1 MAVIT
6 LSRHFGAG
14 GKTLGA
20 MVAKKLGY
28 VFLDDEII
36 KLVAEKAQSTD
47 WMDALE
53 KEFGGKLL
61 PCISGL
67 IPKGRIEMILDD
79 KKGGVDEVIS
89 VDILQQLFLK
99 IAEEGDAVIVGRGG
113 QYLLRDHKDTFH
125 VLLVADL
132 EDRVQFMEERYNL
145 SLKKA
150 LQVVNRQD
158 KRRQNF
164 YRLLG
169 KVDYDQPDI
178 YHLVLNMSKLSLMK
192 ACELLV
198 TLVSGNVRS
207 P

>member
-14 GKTLGA
+14 GKTLGTL
-20 MVAKKLGY
+20 VAKKLGY

-36 KLVAEKAQSTD
+36 KMVAEKAKSSD
-47 WMDALE
+47 WKDALE

-67 IPKGRIEMILDD
+67 VPKGRMEMILDE

-89 VDILQQLFLK
+89 VDILQQLLVQ
-99 IAEEGDAVIVGRGG
+99 IAEEDNAIIVGRGG
-113 QYLLRDHKDTFH
+113 QYLLRDHKDAFH

-178 YHLVLNMSKLSLMK
+178 YHLVLNMSRLSLEK
-192 ACELLV
+192 ACDLLI
-198 TLVSGNVRS
+198 TLVSGV
-207 P
+207 

>member
-20 MVAKKLGY
+20 LVAKKLGY
-28 VFLDDEII
+28 VFIDDEII
-36 KLVAEKAQSTD
+36 KLVDEKAHSRD
-47 WMDALE
+47 WMDALDQ
-53 KEFGGKLL
+53 EFGGKLL
-61 PCISGL
+61 SYISGL
-67 IPKGRIEMILDD
+67 APRGRMEMIPDD
-79 KKGGVDEVIS
+79 KKASVDEVIS
-89 VDILQQLFLK
+89 VDMLQNLFQQ
-99 IAEEGDAVIVGRGG
+99 IVMEGNAIIVGRGG
-113 QYLLRDHKDTFH
+113 QYFLKDHNDAFH

-150 LQVVNRQD
+150 LQVVNRED

-169 KVDYDQPDI
+169 KVDFDQPDI
-178 YHLVLNMSKLSLMK
+178 YHLVLNMSKLSLEK
-192 ACELLV
+192 SCDLLAA
-198 TLVSGNVRS
+198 LVNGV
-207 P
+207 

>member
-14 GKTLGA
+14 GKTLGTL
-20 MVAKKLGY
+20 VAKKLGY
-28 VFLDDEII
+28 VFLDDEMI
-36 KLVAEKAQSTD
+36 KRIAEKAQSSD
-47 WMDALE
+47 WMDAID

-61 PCISGL
+61 SYISGL
-67 IPKGRIEMILDD
+67 IPKGRMEMFLDD
-79 KKGGVDEVIS
+79 KKGGVDEIIS
-89 VDILQQLFLK
+89 VDVLQHLLLQ
-99 IAEEGDAVIVGRGG
+99 IAEEGNAIIVGRGG
-113 QYLLRDHKDTFH
+113 QYLLRDHKEAFH

-145 SLKKA
+145 FLKKA

-164 YRLLG
+164 YRLLE

-178 YHLVLNMSKLSLMK
+178 YHLVLNMSKLSLDK
-192 ACELLV
+192 ASDLLI
-198 TLVSGNVRS
+198 TLVSGV
-207 P
+207 

>member
-20 MVAKKLGY
+20 QVAKKLGY
-28 VFLDDEII
+28 VFLDDESI
-36 KLVAEKAQSTD
+36 KLVAEKARSRD
-47 WMDALE
+47 WMDALD

-61 PCISGL
+61 PYISGRVL
-67 IPKGRIEMILDD
+67 NGRMEMILDD
-79 KKGGVDEVIS
+79 KKGGLDETIS
-89 VDILQQLFLK
+89 VDILQHLFLQ
-99 IAEEGDAVIVGRGG
+99 IAREDNAIIVGRGG
-113 QYLLRDHKDTFH
+113 QYLLRDHSDVFH
-125 VLLVADL
+125 VLMVADL

-150 LQVVNRQD
+150 LHVVNRQD
-158 KRRQNF
+158 RRRQNF

-178 YHLVLNMSKLSLMK
+178 YHLVLNMSKLSLEK
-192 ACELLV
+192 ASDLLI
-198 TLVSGNVRS
+198 TLVSGV
-207 P
+207 

>member
-20 MVAKKLGY
+20 MVAKRLGY
-28 VFLDDEII
+28 VYLDDEII
-36 KLVAEKAQSTD
+36 HLVTEKAQSND

-53 KEFGGKLL
+53 KESGGKLL

-67 IPKGRIEMILDD
+67 VHKGRMEMILDD

-89 VDILQQLFLK
+89 EDILQKLLLQ
-99 IAEEGDAVIVGRGG
+99 IAGEGNAIIVGRGG
-113 QYLLRDHKDTFH
+113 QYLLRGHKDVFH

-132 EDRVQFMEERYNL
+132 EDRVQFMEEHYNL

-164 YRLLG
+164 YRFLG
-169 KVDYDQPDI
+169 KTDYDQPDI
-178 YHLVLNMSKLSLMK
+178 YHLVLNMSKLSLEK
-192 ACELLV
+192 ACELLI
-198 TLVSGNVRS
+198 TLVIGM
-207 P
+207 

>member
-14 GKTLGA
+14 GKTLGTLA
-20 MVAKKLGY
+20 AKQLGY

-36 KLVAEKAQSTD
+36 KLVVEKARSRD
-47 WMDALE
+47 WMDALK
-53 KEFGGKLL
+53 KESGGKLL
-61 PCISGL
+61 SYNSGL
-67 IPKGRIEMILDD
+67 VPKGLMEVNLDD
-79 KKGGVDEVIS
+79 KKGGLEEVIS
-89 VDILQQLFLK
+89 LDVLKQLLLQ
-99 IAEEGDAVIVGRGG
+99 IAEEGDAIIVGRGG
-113 QYLLRDHKDTFH
+113 QYLLQDNKNVFH
-125 VLLVADL
+125 VLMVADL

-158 KRRQNF
+158 KRRQNY

-178 YHLVLNMSKLSLMK
+178 YHLVLNMSKLSLEK
-192 ACELLV
+192 ACELLI
-198 TLVSGNVRS
+198 TLVRGA
-207 P
+207 

>member
-14 GKTLGA
+14 GKTLGT

-28 VFLDDEII
+28 VLLDDEII
-36 KLVAEKAQSTD
+36 KLVAEKAKSSD

-53 KEFGGKLL
+53 KESGGKLL
-61 PCISGL
+61 PYISGL
-67 IPKGRIEMILDD
+67 VPKGRMEMILDE

-89 VDILQQLFLK
+89 VDILQKLMLQ
-99 IAEEGDAVIVGRGG
+99 IAEEGNAIIVGRGG
-113 QYLLRDHKDTFH
+113 QYLLRDHKDAFH
-125 VLLVADL
+125 VMLVADL

-178 YHLVLNMSKLSLMK
+178 YHLVLNMSKLSLEK
-192 ACELLV
+192 ACELLT
-198 TLVSGNVRS
+198 TLVRGV
-207 P
+207 

>member
-14 GKTLGA
+14 GKTLGTL
-20 MVAKKLGY
+20 VAKKLGY

-36 KLVAEKAQSTD
+36 KRVTEKAQSSD
-47 WMDALE
+47 WADALE

-61 PCISGL
+61 PCISEFV
-67 IPKGRIEMILDD
+67 PKGCKEMIQDD

-89 VDILQQLFLK
+89 VDILRQMLLQ
-99 IAEEGDAVIVGRGG
+99 IAEEGNAVIVGRGG
-113 QYLLRDHKDTFH
+113 QYLLREHKDAFH

-158 KRRQNF
+158 KRRQNI

-169 KVDYDQPDI
+169 KVDFDQPDI
-178 YHLVLNMSKLSLMK
+178 YHLVLNMSRLSLEK
-192 ACELLV
+192 ACELLI
-198 TLVSGNVRS
+198 TLVSGV
-207 P
+207 

>member
-14 GKTLGA
+14 GKTLGTL
-20 MVAKKLGY
+20 VAKKLGY

-36 KLVAEKAQSTD
+36 RMVAEKAQSGD
-47 WMDALE
+47 WAAALE

-61 PCISGL
+61 SCISGL
-67 IPKGRIEMILDD
+67 VPKGRLEMVLDD
-79 KKGGVDEVIS
+79 KKGGVDEAIS
-89 VDILQQLFLK
+89 VDILQQVMSQ
-99 IAEEGDAVIVGRGG
+99 IAGEDNAVIVGRGG
-113 QYLLRDHKDTFH
+113 QYLLRDHKDVFH

-132 EDRVQFMEERYNL
+132 EDRVQFMEEHYDL

-178 YHLVLNMSKLSLMK
+178 YHLVLNMSKLSLVK
-192 ACELLV
+192 ACELLA
-198 TLVSGNVRS
+198 TLVSGA
-207 P
+207 

>member
-1 MAVIT
+1 M
-6 LSRHFGAG
+6 
-14 GKTLGA
+14 
-20 MVAKKLGY
+20 
-28 VFLDDEII
+28 DEII
-36 KLVAEKAQSTD
+36 KMVAEKAQSGD
-47 WMDALE
+47 WVDTLE

-67 IPKGRIEMILDD
+67 VPKRRMEMILDD
-79 KKGGVDEVIS
+79 KKGGMDEAIS
-89 VDILQQLFLK
+89 VEILQQLLLQ
-99 IAEEGDAVIVGRGG
+99 IAEEGNAIIVGKGG
-113 QYLLRDHKDTFH
+113 QYLLRDHKDAFH

-164 YRLLG
+164 YRLLA

-178 YHLVLNMSKLSLMK
+178 YHLVLNMSKLSLEK
-192 ACELLV
+192 ACKLLI
-198 TLVSGNVRS
+198 TLVSGV
-207 P
+207 

>member
-14 GKTLGA
+14 GKTLGS

-36 KLVAEKAQSTD
+36 KMVTEKKRSSD
-47 WMDALE
+47 WVDVLE
-53 KEFGGKLL
+53 KDFGGKLL
-61 PCISGL
+61 SYISGFV
-67 IPKGRIEMILDD
+67 PKGRIEMIPDD
-79 KKGGVDEVIS
+79 KKGTVDDVIS
-89 VDILQQLFLK
+89 MDNLQEMLLQ
-99 IAEEGDAVIVGRGG
+99 IAEEGNAIIIGRGG
-113 QYLLRDHKDTFH
+113 QYFLRDHKDAFH

-150 LQVVNRQD
+150 LQMVNRQD

-164 YRLLG
+164 YRFME

-178 YHLVLNMSKLSLMK
+178 YHMVLNMSKLSLEK
-192 ACELLV
+192 ACELLI
-198 TLVSGNVRS
+198 TLVSGV
-207 P
+207 

>member
-14 GKTLGA
+14 GKTLGTLA
-20 MVAKKLGY
+20 AKQLGY

-36 KLVAEKAQSTD
+36 KLVVEKAQSRD

-61 PCISGL
+61 SYISGL
-67 IPKGRIEMILDD
+67 VPKGLMEMILDD
-79 KKGGVDEVIS
+79 KKGGLEKVIS
-89 VDILQQLFLK
+89 LDVLQQLLLQ

-113 QYLLRDHKDTFH
+113 QYLLQDNKNVFH
-125 VLLVADL
+125 VLMVADL

-158 KRRQNF
+158 KRRQNY

-178 YHLVLNMSKLSLMK
+178 YHLMLNMSKLSLEK
-192 ACELLV
+192 ACELLI
-198 TLVSGNVRS
+198 TLVSGM
-207 P
+207 

>member
-28 VFLDDEII
+28 AYLDDEII
-36 KLVAEKAQSTD
+36 TRVADKSRSSD
-47 WMDALE
+47 WMAALE
-53 KEFGGKLL
+53 KDFGGKILSY
-61 PCISGL
+61 ISDVV
-67 IPKGRIEMILDD
+67 PKGPAEMTLDD
-79 KKGGVDEVIS
+79 KKRGADEFIS
-89 VDILQQLFLK
+89 EDILQKLLLQ
-99 IAEEGDAVIVGRGG
+99 IVEEGNAIIVGRGG
-113 QYLLRDHKDTFH
+113 QFLLQDHKDVFH

-132 EDRVQFMEERYNL
+132 EDRVQFMEERYDL

-164 YRLLG
+164 YRFLG

-178 YHLVLNMSKLSLMK
+178 YHLVLNMSKLSLKK
-192 ACELLV
+192 ASELLIA
-198 TLVSGNVRS
+198 LVSGD
-207 P
+207 

>member
-20 MVAKKLGY
+20 MLAKKLGY
-28 VFLDDEII
+28 IYLDDEII
-36 KLVAEKAQSTD
+36 KLVAEKAQSGD

-61 PCISGL
+61 PCISWL
-67 IPKGRIEMILDD
+67 VPKGRIEMILDE

-89 VDILQQLFLK
+89 VAILQQLLLQ
-99 IAEEGDAVIVGRGG
+99 IADEGNAIIVGKGG
-113 QYLLRDHKDTFH
+113 QYLLRDHKDVFH
-125 VLLVADL
+125 VMLVADL

-178 YHLVLNMSKLSLMK
+178 YHLVLNMSKLSLEK
-192 ACELLV
+192 ACDLLI
-198 TLVSGNVRS
+198 TLVNGA
-207 P
+207 

>member
-20 MVAKKLGY
+20 LVAKKLGY

-36 KLVAEKAQSTD
+36 KLVVEKAQSSD

-61 PCISGL
+61 PYISGL
-67 IPKGRIEMILDD
+67 VPKGRMEMILDD

-89 VDILQQLFLK
+89 VDILQQLLLQ
-99 IAEEGDAVIVGRGG
+99 IAEEGNAIIVGRGG
-113 QYLLRDHKDTFH
+113 QYLLRDHKDAFH

-158 KRRQNF
+158 KRRQNY

-178 YHLVLNMSKLSLMK
+178 YHLVLNMSKLSLEK
-192 ACELLV
+192 ACELLI
-198 TLVSGNVRS
+198 TLVSGV
-207 P
+207 

>member
-14 GKTLGA
+14 GKTLGKMIA
-20 MVAKKLGY
+20 NKMGFA
-28 VFLDDEII
+28 FIDDEII
-36 KLVAEKAQSTD
+36 KRVTEKTQSSD
-47 WMDALE
+47 WMTTIE

-61 PCISGL
+61 PYISG
-67 IPKGRIEMILDD
+67 IVPEWRVEKILDD
-79 KKGGVDEVIS
+79 KKGGMDEVIS
-89 VDILQQLFLK
+89 VSILQQLMLQV
-99 IAEEGDAVIVGRGG
+99 AEEGNAIIVGRGG
-113 QYLLRDHKDTFH
+113 QYLLRDHKDAVH

-150 LQVVNRQD
+150 LQVVNCQD

-164 YRLLG
+164 YRFLG

-178 YHLVLNMSKLSLMK
+178 YHLVLNMSRLSLEK
-192 ACELLV
+192 AGELLT
-198 TLVSGNVRS
+198 TLVRGV
-207 P
+207 

>member
-14 GKTLGA
+14 GKTLGKL
-20 MVAKKLGY
+20 VAKKLGY

-36 KLVAEKAQSTD
+36 KRVAEKAQSGD

-53 KEFGGKLL
+53 KNFGGKLL
-61 PCISGL
+61 PYISGL
-67 IPKGRIEMILDD
+67 VPEGRMEMILDD

-89 VDILQQLFLK
+89 VDILQQLLQQ
-99 IAEEGDAVIVGRGG
+99 IAEEGNAVIVGRGG
-113 QYLLRDHKDTFH
+113 QYLLRDHKDAFH
-125 VLLVADL
+125 VLLMADL

-164 YRLLG
+164 YRLLE

-178 YHLVLNMSKLSLMK
+178 YHLVLNMSKLSLDK
-192 ACELLV
+192 ACELLI
-198 TLVSGNVRS
+198 TLVSGV
-207 P
+207 

>member
-1 MAVIT
+1 M
-6 LSRHFGAG
+6 
-14 GKTLGA
+14 
-20 MVAKKLGY
+20 
-28 VFLDDEII
+28 
-36 KLVAEKAQSTD
+36 VAEKAQSSD
-47 WMDALE
+47 WGTALE

-61 PCISGL
+61 SCISGL
-67 IPKGRIEMILDD
+67 VPKERLEMVPDD

-89 VDILQQLFLK
+89 VDILQQVMSQ
-99 IAEEGDAVIVGRGG
+99 IVEEDNAVIVGRGG
-113 QYLLRDHKDTFH
+113 QYLLRDHKDVFH

-132 EDRVQFMEERYNL
+132 EDRIQFMEEHYDL

-158 KRRQNF
+158 KLRQNF

-192 ACELLV
+192 ACELLT
-198 TLVSGNVRS
+198 TLVRCEVSIREYL
-207 P
+207 

>member
-14 GKTLGA
+14 GKTLGT
-20 MVAKKLGY
+20 MLAKKLGY
-28 VFLDDEII
+28 VFIDDEII
-36 KLVAEKAQSTD
+36 KIVAEKSQSSG
-47 WMDALE
+47 WMETLE

-67 IPKGRIEMILDD
+67 VPKGRLEMILDD

-89 VDILQQLFLK
+89 VDILQQLLLQ
-99 IAEEGDAVIVGRGG
+99 IAEEGNAIIVGRGG
-113 QYLLRDHKDTFH
+113 QYLLRDYKDVFH

-150 LQVVNRQD
+150 LQLVNRQD
-158 KRRQNF
+158 KRRQNI

-178 YHLVLNMSKLSLMK
+178 YHLVLNMSKLSLEK
-192 ACELLV
+192 ACEILI
-198 TLVSGNVRS
+198 TLVSGV
-207 P
+207 

>member
-20 MVAKKLGY
+20 MVAKKLEY

-36 KLVAEKAQSTD
+36 KLVAEKAQSSD

-53 KEFGGKLL
+53 KESGGKLL
-61 PCISGL
+61 PYISGL
-67 IPKGRIEMILDD
+67 VPKGRMEMILDD
-79 KKGGVDEVIS
+79 KKGGADEIIS
-89 VDILQQLFLK
+89 VAVLQQLLLQ

-113 QYLLRDHKDTFH
+113 QYLLRDHKDAFH

-158 KRRQNF
+158 KRRQNY

-178 YHLVLNMSKLSLMK
+178 YHLVLNMSRLSLEK
-192 ACELLV
+192 ACELLIA
-198 TLVSGNVRS
+198 LVRGI
-207 P
+207 

>member
-1 MAVIT
+1 MALIT

-20 MVAKKLGY
+20 LVAKKLGY

-36 KLVAEKAQSTD
+36 KLVAEKAGSGG
-47 WMDALE
+47 WLDALD

-61 PCISGL
+61 PYISGL
-67 IPKGRIEMILDD
+67 GPKGRMEMFLDD
-79 KKGGVDEVIS
+79 KKGGVDETIS
-89 VDILQQLFLK
+89 MDILQHLFLQ
-99 IAEEGDAVIVGRGG
+99 IAQEGNAVIVGRGG
-113 QYLLRDHKDTFH
+113 QYLLRDHNDVFH

-145 SLKKA
+145 SLKRA
-150 LQVVNRQD
+150 LHVVNRQD

-178 YHLVLNMSKLSLMK
+178 YHLVLNMSKLSLEK
-192 ACELLV
+192 ASDLLI
-198 TLVSGNVRS
+198 TLVSGV
-207 P
+207 